1 MKSVKIGLT
10 VLLWLVVLGLVY
22 KLYTVVND
30 PVQFK
35 VALKVRSTATQNRL
49 LDIKVA
55 QEYYREKNNTYATN
69 FDDLINTVKNDKLTI
84 IKTMGDEDDTT
95 VVVTYDTILVPII
108 DEIISKERFR
118 GTEDVN
124 QLRYIP
130 LTESKSFTLAMDTI
144 TLQRVKLA
152 VFQAKA
158 TKDDYLDGLDKSFI
172 KNPAIEDLSIGSL
185 TSASGKGSWE

>member
-10 VLLWLVVLGLVY
+10 VLLWLVVFALVY

-35 VALKVRSTATQNRL
+35 AALEIREKATQNRL

-55 QEYYREKNNTYATN
+55 QEYYREKNNTYAAN
-69 FDDLINTVKNDKLTI
+69 FDDLINTIKNEKLII
-84 IKTMGDEDDTT
+84 IKTIGDPDDTT
-95 VVVTYDTILVPII
+95 VVVTYDTIMVPII
-108 DEIISKERFR
+108 DEITQKERFR
-118 GTEDVN
+118 ATEDVN

-130 LTESKSFTLAMDTI
+130 LTDSKKFTLAMDTI
-144 TLQRVKLA
+144 KIQRVELA
-152 VFQAKA
+152 VFEAKA
-158 TKDDYLDGLDKSFI
+158 TKEDYLDGLDKSFI
-172 KNPAIEDLSIGSL
+172 KNPVIEDLSIGSL